1 MRHQTKK
8 LRFLSVIYIYLNI
21 FILILPIFILQKSSF
36 AKNEEQPPY
45 LTCPILKTRTKEFLE
60 YHYMFRTFD
69 EELSRRT
76 FNNYLRFLDP
86 GKLFLLQSDVDSVSQ
101 YQALIGKKINSLDC
115 AFISEIYNLYLK
127 RVDESLSYAKTILD
141 EKIDFTV
148 DEYIETDRKK
158 INWAQSPNELQDRWR
173 KTIKFVLL
181 NMKDQDQYTKIL
193 ERVKKRYELLK
204 KDVESRT
211 SDDINSTFLNA
222 FALSLDPHS
231 SFLTPVD
238 NAQFQIDFSLK
249 LVGIGATL
257 MSPDG
262 YTTVDALVPG
272 GAAARDGR
280 LKKGDKIIAVD
291 AGDGNGLQDVIDM
304 NLNKVVQ
311 LVRGKEGTE
320 VTLIVLRNNP
330 SGAVERLKVKLT
342 RALVEIKENEAKSDI
357 MSVGNKKVG
366 VINLPSF
373 YIDYKECQSRPAT
386 CRSSAN
392 DMLREI
398 KKLSKQKVDGIVLDL
413 RRNGGGD
420 LTESERIVSFF
431 ITNPVVTQVE
441 DRDSVVHR
449 LEVNS
454 KSVYNGPLAV
464 LISRYTASASEIF
477 AGAVQD
483 YGRGLI
489 VGDSKTFGK
498 GTVQT
503 VIDIPGTGD
512 RQTNG
517 AIHVTIAKFFRP
529 SGKSNQEKGVLSD
542 ISIANPTD
550 FYSVGES
557 DYDYVLPY
565 TTIKPAPNFHPYQS
579 FTAFVPQLQ
588 KMSQERLKKLPNYK
602 DIQDAII
609 KAQEKQNTLVS
620 LKEIPMKKNQ
630 KSGTSESEDDN
641 PFKPQVVISDKD
653 YELKEA
659 VQILLD
665 GTKLIGQTNW
675 ETNRS

>member
-1 MRHQTKK
+1 M
-8 LRFLSVIYIYLNI
+8 LPLFVI
-21 FILILPIFILQKSSF
+21 QKSSF
-36 AKNEEQPPY
+36 AKNDEPPPY

-60 YHYMFRTFD
+60 YHYAFRSFD
-69 EELSRRT
+69 EELSKRT
-76 FNNYLRFLDP
+76 FGNYLRFLDP
-86 GKLFLLQSDVDSVSQ
+86 GKLFFLQSDVKLFSSQ
-101 YQALIGKKINSLDC
+101 YQNSIGKKINSVDC
-115 AFISEIYNLYLK
+115 AFIGEIYNLYLK
-127 RVDESLSYAKTILD
+127 RVNESLDTANTILNG
-141 EKIDFTV
+141 KIDFSI

-158 INWAQSPNELQDRWR
+158 IDWAQSSDELQDRWR
-173 KTIKFVLL
+173 KTIKFILL
-181 NMKDQDQYTKIL
+181 NMKEQDQFSKTL
-193 ERVKKRYELLK
+193 ERVQKRYELLK
-204 KDVESRT
+204 KDVNSRT
-211 SDDINSTFLNA
+211 SDEINSIFLNA

-231 SFLTPVD
+231 SFLTPTD

-262 YTTVDALVPG
+262 FTIVDAIVPG

-280 LKKGDKIIAVD
+280 LKKGDKIVAVD
-291 AGDGNGLQDVIDM
+291 PGDGNGFQDVIDM
-304 NLNKVVQ
+304 NINKVVQ
-311 LVRGKEGTE
+311 LVRGKAGT
-320 VTLIVLRNNP
+320 VVKLIIMRNEP
-330 SGAVERLKVKLT
+330 SGAKRFQIQLT

-357 MSVGNKKVG
+357 MTINNKKIG
-366 VINLPSF
+366 IINLPSF
-373 YIDYKECQSRPAT
+373 YIDYQECQSRPAT

-398 KKLSKQKVDGIVLDL
+398 KKLSKQNVDGIVLDL

-431 ITNPVVTQVE
+431 ISNPVVTQVE

-449 LEVNS
+449 LEVSS
-454 KSVYNGPLAV
+454 KSAYTGPLAV

-529 SGKSNQEKGVLSD
+529 SGKSNQEKGVISD
-542 ISIANPTD
+542 IPISNPTD
-550 FYSVGES
+550 FYSIGES

-579 FTAFVPQLQ
+579 FTAFVPQLK
-588 KMSQERLKKLPNYK
+588 KMSQERLKQLTNYK
-602 DIQDAII
+602 EIQEAIN

-620 LKEIPMKKNQ
+620 LKEIPVKKTK
-630 KSGTSESEDDN
+630 KSATTDLEDDDN
-641 PFKPQVVISDKD
+641 PFKPQVVISEKD

-659 VQILLD
+659 AQILLD
-665 GTKLIGQTNW
+665 STKLIGQTNW
-675 ETNRS
+675 EADRS

>member
-1 MRHQTKK
+1 MAHQVNK
-8 LRFLSVIYIYLNI
+8 LRFLSVINAYFIA
-21 FILILPIFILQKSSF
+21 FILLFPVFSIQKSSF
-36 AKNEEQPPY
+36 AKNEEQSSY
-45 LTCPILKTRTKEFLE
+45 LTCRILKTRTNEFLE
-60 YHYMFRTFD
+60 YHYLFRSFD

-76 FNNYLRFLDP
+76 FLNYLKFLDP
-86 GKLFLLQSDVDSVSQ
+86 GKLFFLQSDIDTLSK
-101 YQALIGKKINSLDC
+101 YKNLIGKKINASDC
-115 AFISEIYNLYLK
+115 AFIAEIYDLYLK
-127 RVDESLSYAKTILD
+127 RVDEGLTYAKTALNQ
-141 EKIDFTV
+141 KIDFTI

-158 INWAQSPNELQDRWR
+158 IEWAQSSTELQDRWR
-173 KTIKFVLL
+173 KTVKFVLL
-181 NMKDQDQYTKIL
+181 NMKEQDKFSKIV

-204 KDVESRT
+204 KDINSRT
-211 SDDINSTFLNA
+211 QDEINSIFLNA

-257 MSPDG
+257 VSPDG
-262 YTTVDALVPG
+262 YTTIDAIVPG

-291 AGDGNGLQDVIDM
+291 AGDGTGLQDVIDM

-311 LVRGKEGTE
+311 LVRGKEGTF
-320 VTLIVLRNNP
+320 VTLVILRKDA
-330 SGAVERLKVKLT
+330 SGSLQRIQLKMK
-342 RALVEIKENEAKSDI
+342 RAIVEIKENEAKSDVMKI
-357 MSVGNKKVG
+357 GAKKIG

-373 YIDYKECQSRPAT
+373 YIDYKECQSHPAS

-398 KKLSKQKVDGIVLDL
+398 KKLSKQNVDGIVIDL
-413 RRNGGGD
+413 RHNGGGD
-420 LTESERIVSFF
+420 LTEAERIVSFF

-441 DRDSVVHR
+441 DKDSVIHR

-454 KSVYNGPLAV
+454 RAVYNGPLSV

-489 VGDSKTFGK
+489 VGDSRTFGK

-503 VIDIPGTGD
+503 VIDIPGTAN

-529 SGKSNQEKGVLSD
+529 SGKSNQEKGVASD
-542 ISIANPTD
+542 VVISNPVD
-550 FYSVGES
+550 FYSIGES

-565 TTIKPAPNFHPYQS
+565 TTIKPAPNFRPYQS
-579 FTAFVPQLQ
+579 FTPFVPQLQ
-588 KMSQERLKKLPNYK
+588 TMSQARLAKLPNYK
-602 DIQDAII
+602 DIQDAIN

-620 LKEIPMKKNQ
+620 LKEIPVKKSQ
-630 KSGTSESEDDN
+630 KSDTTDLDDDN
-641 PFKPQVVISDKD
+641 PFKPQVVISEKD

-659 VQILLD
+659 AQILLD
-665 GTKLIGQTNW
+665 STKLIGQTNW
-675 ETNRS
+675 ETDHS